1 MINETLL
8 DKVKKFYFRYK
19 RLPTFREMAKMFGF
33 ASPNAVAYIVR
44 KWIDEG
50 IVYMEDRKLSPGDE
64 FFRLPLLGVI
74 KAGSPTDD
82 PVYETESVS
91 LDNYLVGNPGYTF
104 LLRVSGDSMINA
116 GLQSGDLVILDKKR
130 EPKSGDII
138 AAFVDNE
145 WTLKFYKRDNDTV
158 YLEPA
163 NPKYQPIYPREN
175 LEVGGVVVSAIRK
188 YY

>member
-1 MINETLL
+1 MAQEQLL
-8 DKVKKFYFRYK
+8 DKVKKFYYRYK
-19 RLPTFREMAKMFGF
+19 RLPTFREMARMFGF
-33 ASPNAVAYIVR
+33 SSPNAIAYIVR

-50 IVYMEDRKLSPGDE
+50 IVYMEDRKLIPGDE
-64 FFRLPLLGVI
+64 FFRLPLLGII
-74 KAGSPTDD
+74 KAGSPTDE

-91 LDNYLVGNPGYTF
+91 LDHYLVGNPGFTY

-116 GLQSGDLVILDKKR
+116 GLQPGDLVILDKKR
-130 EPKSGDII
+130 EPKVGDII

-145 WTLKFYKRDNDTV
+145 WTLKFYKRDNEKV

-163 NPKYQPIYPREN
+163 NPKYTPIYPQN
-175 LEVGGVVVSAIRK
+175 TLEVGGVVVSSIRK